1 MRSFVA
7 RRALAAAAGV
17 LLALGA
23 AGAFAEQQATQ
34 QQPAAQQPAPQQVA
48 ATNEAGPHTTPAP
61 RPHLGAGK
69 GGEEWPRRGDCP
81 PTIPPPPGGG
91 GGERGGGGGGGAH
104 AASAEEL
111 KDAVLGMDEQSPL
124 PPPARPEQV

>member
-48 ATNEAGPHTTPAP
+48 ATNEAEISIQSFQFVPAILTVKAGTAVTWINRDEEPHNVVSPDRVFRSKAID
-61 RPHLGAGK
+61 
-69 GGEEWPRRGDCP
+69 GGEKFTTVFDKPGTYNYICAVHPHMRGK
-81 PTIPPPPGGG
+81 IVV
-91 GGERGGGGGGGAH
+91 E
-104 AASAEEL
+104 
-111 KDAVLGMDEQSPL
+111 
-124 PPPARPEQV
+124 